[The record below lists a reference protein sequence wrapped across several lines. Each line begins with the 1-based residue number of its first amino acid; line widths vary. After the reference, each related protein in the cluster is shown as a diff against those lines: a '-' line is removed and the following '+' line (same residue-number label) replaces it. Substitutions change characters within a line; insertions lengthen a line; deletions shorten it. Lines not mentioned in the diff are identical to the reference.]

1 MNGSGFIEML
11 ARRMT
16 AELQDIR
23 DATPLGGRVPLI
35 SKGVSFGVIQRRPD
49 GTWDTSQVE
58 GLPPPS
64 LATAGPT
71 PPPSLLIRPFH
82 QAGVVISLRQFTNNA
97 FNHHHGIQTAER
109 FGNGVEA
116 DADGCANRLTPA

>member
-11 ARRMT
+11 ARQMT
-16 AELQDIR
+16 AELQAIR

-35 SKGVSFGVIQRRPD
+35 SKGVSFGVIQRRAD

-64 LATAGPT
+64 LATSGPT
-71 PPPSLLIRPFH
+71 HPPSLLIRPFH
-82 QAGVVISLRQFTNNA
+82 QAGVVLSLRQFTNNA
-97 FNHHHGIQTAER
+97 FNPHHRIQSAQP
-109 FGNGVEA
+109 FGKRV
-116 DADGCANRLTPA
+116 DADGPDMANRLTPA